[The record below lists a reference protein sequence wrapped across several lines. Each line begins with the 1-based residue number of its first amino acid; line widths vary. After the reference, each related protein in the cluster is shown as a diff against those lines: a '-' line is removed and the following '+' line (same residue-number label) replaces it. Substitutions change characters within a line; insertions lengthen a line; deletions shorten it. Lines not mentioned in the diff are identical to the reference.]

1 MVIALIFDTLLLI
14 ALIAAI
20 WRGGTIERLGAAL
33 CILATVLTVVSSP
46 LRIRFQGVRLDL
58 LTIDMAT
65 LLAFVALARASRRFW
80 PIWAFGFAVANIS
93 TNVVGAWVPRVP
105 LFAYLTG
112 LGIYAYLALSVLLL
126 GTFSLPRSA
135 NPWLRHGGRG
145 AAFGGNPTHARSCD

>member
-1 MVIALIFDTLLLI
+1 MVIALIFDTLLLV

-58 LTIDMAT
+58 LTIDLAT

-80 PIWAFGFAVANIS
+80 PIWAA
-93 TNVVGAWVPRVP
+93 
-105 LFAYLTG
+105 G
-112 LGIYAYLALSVLLL
+112 LQMLSIICMTAEALAPDNLAYAYAEQVWSWGIVVLIIVV
-126 GTFSLPRSA
+126 S
-135 NPWLRHGGRG
+135 LRHGATLKARG
-145 AAFGGNPTHARSCD
+145 SSRSLSAGPAENERTGSPTGS

>member
-80 PIWAFGFAVANIS
+80 PIWAA
-93 TNVVGAWVPRVP
+93 
-105 LFAYLTG
+105 G
-112 LGIYAYLALSVLLL
+112 LQMLSIICMTAEALAPDNLAYAYAEQVWSWGIVVLIVVV
-126 GTFSLPRSA
+126 S
-135 NPWLRHGGRG
+135 LRHDATSKGRG
-145 AAFGGNPTHARSCD
+145 SSRNWSEGPAENERTGSPTGS